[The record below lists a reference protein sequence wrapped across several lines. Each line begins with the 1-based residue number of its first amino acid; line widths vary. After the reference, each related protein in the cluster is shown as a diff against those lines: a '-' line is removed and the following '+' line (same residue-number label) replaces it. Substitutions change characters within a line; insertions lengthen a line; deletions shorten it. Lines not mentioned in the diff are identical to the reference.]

1 MKYTFCPPQTPA
13 QKLRDELLGALV
25 ALARATANEPKTED
39 TDQVLGAGLRL
50 VSRPDAG
57 EAALQ
62 KMLDIARTEKHR
74 VAPNCATCAMPCGNT
89 NEYDLQRLWTAPETI
104 RTLKL
109 RLLSAVCELA
119 ISARTLPCKKASTT
133 GFLSWRR
140 IGTPTGCG
148 LRWSGQKSFVQSN
161 ALPETAQGSRSG
173 FLKKEKL
180 ATGNLRDL

>member
-13 QKLRDELLGALV
+13 QKLRDELLGALI
-25 ALARATANEPKTED
+25 ALARATTNEPKTED

-104 RTLKL
+104 RALKL

-119 ISARTLPCKKASTT
+119 HKRPDATVQKGIDDGLFILAEDWDTDWLLPAVERT
-133 GFLSWRR
+133 
-140 IGTPTGCG
+140 
-148 LRWSGQKSFVQSN
+148 
-161 ALPETAQGSRSG
+161 
-173 FLKKEKL
+173 EKL
-180 ATGNLRDL
+180 CAE